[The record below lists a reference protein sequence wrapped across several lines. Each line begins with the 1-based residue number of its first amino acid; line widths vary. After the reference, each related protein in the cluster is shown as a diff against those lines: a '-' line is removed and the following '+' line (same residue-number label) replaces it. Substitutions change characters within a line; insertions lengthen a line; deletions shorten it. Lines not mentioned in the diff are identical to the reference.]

1 MVGVPAELGEEDV
14 KIFIIPD
21 DNAALTPEAVV
32 AWCAARLARFKVP
45 RFVEFVRTLPR
56 SAAKQ
61 EIERHKLRALPND
74 KAWDARA
81 ERSGAPGTGASR

>member
-1 MVGVPAELGEEDV
+1 
-14 KIFIIPD
+14 
-21 DNAALTPEAVV
+21 V

-45 RFVEFVRTLPR
+45 RFVEFIDALPR

-74 KAWDARA
+74 NAWDAHARSVHAQGA
-81 ERSGAPGTGASR
+81 EVRK